1 MTADKLELIRQ
12 QSMEQYGFGP
22 AAMKK
27 VKVCTVCGN
36 PSPSDQ
42 QFCTECGHRLPDKT
56 LYDIYYDIYKERHVC
71 CPIIDYN
78 HYGGLFGS
86 VRHDNQYP
94 ERQSGIDTRRS
105 AKHRQARRQHF

>member
-42 QFCTECGHRLPDKT
+42 QFCTECGHRLP
-56 LYDIYYDIYKERHVC
+56 ERKGTSAAPTVIRC
-71 CPIIDYN
+71 CPTKWAT
-78 HYGGLFGS
+78 
-86 VRHDNQYP
+86 V
-94 ERQSGIDTRRS
+94 RS
-105 AKHRQARRQHF
+105 AERK

>member
-42 QFCTECGHRLPDKT
+42 QFCTECGHRLP
-56 LYDIYYDIYKERHVC
+56 
-71 CPIIDYN
+71 
-78 HYGGLFGS
+78 
-86 VRHDNQYP
+86 
-94 ERQSGIDTRRS
+94 RQDLV
-105 AKHRQARRQHF
+105 

>member
-56 LYDIYYDIYKERHVC
+56 LYDIYKERHVC
-71 CPIIDYN
+71 CPN
-78 HYGGLFGS
+78 C
-86 VRHDNQYP
+86 
-94 ERQSGIDTRRS
+94 DTVLS
-105 AKHRQARRQHF
+105 DEMGYCPQCGTKIKTDKKNNE